1 MGQYSIQILEYA
13 NTNSAPVSGQIAT
26 AHNAGFMNLT
36 MSYQLVEGNGHKIL
50 VDCGV
55 NYEEPD
61 SRAICE
67 MYAFQNTK
75 MPNEILARVGLTP
88 EEIDTV
94 ILTHCHFDHMG
105 GLKLFPNAHFYIQK
119 EELLKS
125 LAALSLPKKLNRAKN
140 AFLSS
145 DIKTAC
151 EYVCN
156 GRMTLLDGD
165 QQVFDGIRVV
175 ALPMGHSYCGEIVL
189 VKTEENGKTV
199 EKVLSGDVAYVQENV
214 LGLNNDGVYV
224 PFTAVG
230 SPVTVVEQ
238 IDKAYALA
246 GYDLKN
252 LIFNHEVRNYET
264 YQSVKYEDGLHIAI
278 VVPSKDSK

>member
-1 MGQYSIQILEYA
+1 MEKYSIRILEYA
-13 NTNSAPVSGQIAT
+13 NTDKAPVSGQIAS

-36 MSYQLVEGNGHKIL
+36 MSYNLVQGNGHNIL

-55 NYEEPD
+55 NYDEPE
-61 SRAICE
+61 SKAICE
-67 MYAFQNTK
+67 AYAFQNTQ
-75 MPNEILARVGLTP
+75 MPKKILAKVGLTP

-94 ILTHCHFDHMG
+94 IVTHAHFDHMG

-125 LAALSLPKKLNRAKN
+125 LAALSLPKKFNRAKN
-140 AFLSS
+140 AFIPR

-151 EYVCN
+151 EYVCD

-165 QQVFDGIRVV
+165 QQIFDGIRAV

-189 VKTEENGKTV
+189 VEVEEKGKKI
-199 EKVLSGDVAYVQENV
+199 EKVLSGDVAYVNENV
-214 LGLNNDGVYV
+214 LGLNHDGVYV

-246 GYDLKN
+246 GYDIHN

-264 YQSVKYEDGLHIAI
+264 YESVKYDDGLHVATI
-278 VVPSKDSK
+278 VK